1 MKTLGAAVIGC
12 GAIHTCHVTAIQH
25 EPECQLRAIAECNI
39 GKGRALALEY
49 GCDFYTDYHE
59 MLSDP
64 LIDVVHICL
73 PHHLHLE
80 AILAALAAGK
90 HVFTEKPVALN
101 IGEVS
106 AIKWSEAQADGVL
119 GVCYQNRLNPS
130 SQKIKA
136 LLDSGQLGNMLSI
149 KAILTWSRG
158 GAYYSESLWRGRFAT
173 EGGSLL
179 INQAIHTLDLMQWL
193 SGGVLALKGVVERTF
208 LSDLTEN
215 EDTAMASLKMG
226 NGARGLFYATNCH
239 STDSP
244 LLLEIHCEKGLL
256 QLHHNALWLIEGENK
271 TLLVSDDSPSGTTKS
286 YWGDSHRQ
294 AVSNFYYSIRHPEE
308 KNYISVSQAEVS
320 LNIVGAIYR
329 SSQSG
334 KWITLAD

>member
-1 MKTLGAAVIGC
+1 MKTLQAAVIGC
-12 GAIHTCHVTAIQH
+12 GSIHTCHVAAIEH
-25 EPECQLRAIAECNI
+25 DSDSQLRAIAETDI
-39 GKGRALALEY
+39 AKGQALAQGY
-49 GCDFYTDYHE
+49 GCDFYADYHQ
-59 MLSDP
+59 MLRDP

-90 HVFTEKPVALN
+90 HVFTEKPLALN
-101 IGEVS
+101 IGEVQVLRQ
-106 AIKWSEAQADGVL
+106 AAEKAQGQV

-149 KAILTWSRG
+149 KAVLTWSRSG
-158 GAYYSESLWRGRFAT
+158 TYYSESPWRGRFET

-179 INQAIHTLDLMQWL
+179 INQAIHTLDLMQWFG
-193 SGGVLALKGVVERTF
+193 GGVCALKGAVERTF

-226 NGARGLFYATNCH
+226 NGARGFFYATNCH

-271 TLLVSDDSPSGTTKS
+271 TLLVSDQSPAGKFKS

-294 AVSNFYYSIRHPEE
+294 AISNFYHSVRHPEE
-308 KNYISVSQAEVS
+308 QNYISVSQAEVS

-334 KWITLAD
+334 RWIILAD

>member
-1 MKTLGAAVIGC
+1 MKTLQAAVIGC
-12 GAIHTCHVTAIQH
+12 GSIHTCHVAAIRH
-25 EPECQLRAIAECNI
+25 EPDCQLRAIAECDI
-39 GKGRALALEY
+39 GKGRALAQEY

-59 MLSDP
+59 MLCDP
-64 LIDVVHICL
+64 QIDVVHICL
-73 PHHLHLE
+73 PHHLHKE

-106 AIKWSEAQADGVL
+106 AIKLAASQAAGL
-119 GVCYQNRLNPS
+119 TGVCYQNRLNPS
-130 SQKIKA
+130 SQKIKT
-136 LLDSGQLGNMLSI
+136 LLESGQLGNMLSI
-149 KAILTWSRG
+149 KAILTWSRS

-179 INQAIHTLDLMQWL
+179 INQAIHTLDLMQWFG
-193 SGGVLALKGVVERTF
+193 GGVLALKGVVERTF
-208 LSDLTEN
+208 LSELTEN
-215 EDTAMASLKMG
+215 EDTAMVSLKMG
-226 NGARGLFYATNCH
+226 NGAHGLFYATNCH

-256 QLHHNALWLIEGENK
+256 QLYHNVLWLIEGENK
-271 TLLVSDDSPSGTTKS
+271 TLLISDDSPSGTAKS

-294 AVSNFYYSIRHPEE
+294 AVSNFYHSVRHPEE
-308 KNYISVSQAEVS
+308 QNYISVSQAEVS